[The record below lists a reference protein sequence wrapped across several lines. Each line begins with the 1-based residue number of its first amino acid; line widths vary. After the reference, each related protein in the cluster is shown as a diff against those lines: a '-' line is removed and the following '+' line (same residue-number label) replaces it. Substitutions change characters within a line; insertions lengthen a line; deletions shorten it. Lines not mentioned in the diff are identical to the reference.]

1 MTAIQ
6 PVILSGGSGT
16 RLWPASRAM
25 YPKQLLP
32 LTGERTMLQQTALRL
47 ANKANVSDDTLVVCN
62 EAHRF
67 LVAEQLRAIGARATI
82 VLEPE
87 GRNTAPAAALAAL
100 IAERE
105 AKGNG
110 GGESPLLLVMPADHV
125 IEDNDAFIAAVLAGE
140 GAAADGKLVTFGI
153 VPAYPHTGYGYI
165 EADVHEVMAVP
176 IVSFVEKPD
185 KKTAVK
191 LLETNRFFWNSGI
204 FLFRADTYLDELG
217 TFAPGIVEA
226 CRKSIEGAAMD
237 TDFLRPDA
245 AAFRASPSD
254 SIDYAVMEKTGRAAM
269 VPLTAGWSDVGSWSA
284 LHDVSPQD
292 EHGNSVSGDVVMHDC
307 QQSYIRGQS
316 RLVAAVGLDSI
327 VVVEDKD
334 SVLVAR
340 KDKSQDV
347 KQLVDELKRQGREET
362 KLHRQVFRPWGSY
375 DSIDSADGFQV
386 KRLIVN
392 PGAVL
397 SLQKHARRA
406 EHWVVVRGTARITR
420 DDEEFDLGVNESTHI
435 PIGTV
440 HRIANPFDTPVHII
454 EVQCGDYLGEDDIV
468 RLEDNYGRQ
477 GTNT

>member
-16 RLWPASRAM
+16 RLWPASRSM

-32 LTGERTMLQQTALRL
+32 LTGERTMLQETALRL
-47 ANKANVSDDTLVVCN
+47 ADKASVADGVLVVCN

-67 LVAEQLRAIGARATI
+67 LVAEQLREIEAAATL

-100 IAERE
+100 IAARE
-105 AKGNG
+105 ARGNG
-110 GGESPLLLVMPADHV
+110 GGEPPLLLLMPADHV
-125 IEDNDAFIAAVLAGE
+125 IEDNDAFIAAVMAGE
-140 GAAADGKLVTFGI
+140 SAAADGNLVTFGV
-153 VPAYPHTGYGYI
+153 VPAYPNTGYGYI
-165 EADVHEVMAVP
+165 EADVHEVKAVP

-204 FLFRADTYLDELG
+204 FLFRADTYLEELEK
-217 TFAPGIVEA
+217 FAPEILDA
-226 CRKSIEGAAMD
+226 CRKSIDGATQD

-245 AAFRASPSD
+245 EAFRASPSD

-269 VPLTAGWSDVGSWSA
+269 VPLTAGWSDVGSWAA

-292 EHGNSVSGDVVMHDC
+292 AHGNSVTGDVVMHDC
-307 QQSYIRGQS
+307 HQSYIRGQS
-316 RLVAAVGLDSI
+316 RLVAAVGLKNI
-327 VVVEDKD
+327 VIVEDKD

-347 KQLVDELKRQGREET
+347 KHLVDQLKHQGREET

-420 DDEEFDLGVNESTHI
+420 NDEEFDLGVNESTYI

-440 HRIANPFDTPVHII
+440 HRIANPGSEPVHII

>member
-1 MTAIQ
+1 
-6 PVILSGGSGT
+6 
-16 RLWPASRAM
+16 
-25 YPKQLLP
+25 
-32 LTGERTMLQQTALRL
+32 
-47 ANKANVSDDTLVVCN
+47 
-62 EAHRF
+62 
-67 LVAEQLRAIGARATI
+67 
-82 VLEPE
+82 
-87 GRNTAPAAALAAL
+87 
-100 IAERE
+100 
-105 AKGNG
+105 
-110 GGESPLLLVMPADHV
+110 
-125 IEDNDAFIAAVLAGE
+125 
-140 GAAADGKLVTFGI
+140 
-153 VPAYPHTGYGYI
+153 
-165 EADVHEVMAVP
+165 
-176 IVSFVEKPD
+176 SFVEKPD

-204 FLFRADTYLDELG
+204 FLFRADTFLDELT
-217 TFAPGIVEA
+217 TFAPDIVEA
-226 CRKSIEGAAMD
+226 CRKSIEAAARD

-245 AAFRASPSD
+245 EAFRASPSD
-254 SIDYAVMEKTGRAAM
+254 SIDYAVMEKTERAAM

-292 EHGNSVSGDVVMHDC
+292 EHGNSVTGDVVMHDC

-316 RLVAAVGLDSI
+316 RLVAAVGLENI

-334 SVLVAR
+334 AVLVAR

-347 KQLVDELKRQGREET
+347 KHLVDELKRQGREET

-397 SLQKHARRA
+397 SLQKHAQRA

-420 DDEEFDLGVNESTHI
+420 DDEEFDLAVNESTYI

-440 HRIANPFDTPVHII
+440 HRIANPGNEPVHII